1 MEKLTKQE
9 VNALANRIL
18 EKIKESFET
27 QKRTLEQLW
36 QPDERYSFAKSKI
49 DRINELESQIEAL
62 HDEKCNLYTD
72 LRGFAATYNLNRY
85 DFAEMLQKYKEKKLG
100 INFKIPEINEIK
112 DEIIIQNIDSELN
125 VNDFIKQ
132 LVNKYTLK

>member
-9 VNALANRIL
+9 VNALANRIQ

-49 DRINELESQIEAL
+49 DRINELESKISAL
-62 HDEKCNLYTD
+62 SDEKCNLYND

-85 DFAEMLQKYKEKKLG
+85 DFDEMLQGYKEKMMG
-100 INFKIPEINEIK
+100 ISFEIPEINEIR

>member
-27 QKRTLEQLW
+27 QKCALEQLW
-36 QPDERYSFAKSKI
+36 EPDTTYSLIKSKI
-49 DRINELESQIEAL
+49 DRISEIDSKLDVLEV
-62 HDEKCNLYTD
+62 EKLD
-72 LRGFAATYNLNRY
+72 LC
-85 DFAEMLQKYKEKKLG
+85 KKLREFANNNG
-100 INFKIPEINEIK
+100 LYKYDHEQMLLEYKMKAAGLNFKIPEINEIK

-125 VNDFIKQ
+125 VDDFIKQ